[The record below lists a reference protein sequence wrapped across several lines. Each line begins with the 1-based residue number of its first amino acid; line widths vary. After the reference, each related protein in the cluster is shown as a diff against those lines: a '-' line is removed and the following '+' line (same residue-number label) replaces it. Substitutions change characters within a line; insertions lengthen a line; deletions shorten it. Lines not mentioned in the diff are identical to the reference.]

1 MLLRTMD
8 NWTTRDKRSPKRLL
22 IEVFLFFGDLPLF
35 KSFLTAVTPASP
47 FEQGKLSRAPRYDR
61 QLLSIFRV
69 IAITIC
75 KIFFILKADLGP
87 ALDKIIAVIAIA
99 EKKMMVPRSVRRG
112 VPSLQSLAAMRTYQI
127 VFVHSAHPPI
137 RCLAI

>member
-1 MLLRTMD
+1 M
-8 NWTTRDKRSPKRLL
+8 RLSVE
-22 IEVFLFFGDLPLF
+22 IFLFFGEPPPF

-47 FEQGKLSRAPRYDR
+47 FKQGELSRAPRYYR

-87 ALDKIIAVIAIA
+87 ALDKITAVIVIA
-99 EKKMMVPRSVRRG
+99 EEKMMVPCTIWRG

-127 VFVHSAHPPI
+127 VFVHSVHPPI
-137 RCLAI
+137 RGLVI